1 MKLELGEICSCDP
14 ADFNDAGSRR
24 QIGLSREG
32 RPLHASTLGSGP
44 LKLSLVAGAHADE
57 PVGPLTLAQLEKW
70 LATAPAAAPLLEK
83 ATFNICA
90 DINPD
95 GRERNSAWAETSPWS
110 LREYLRNR
118 VRERPGDDIEFG
130 YPAEGGRPARPEN
143 IAVAEFLRDG
153 GPFDFHASLH
163 GMAIAEGAWYLVNR
177 RDPADTTA
185 LREDLGAFTGSCG
198 LGFHDWDRKGEK
210 GFFRI
215 APGFCTTPTS
225 TAMKAHFENLQDP
238 QEAEKFLPSSMEYI
252 ASLGGDPLCMVS
264 EIPLFLVTATAASSP
279 TPGANFIEV
288 LERLPGAIV
297 GFESGREDEL
307 KALEETFSLQPVSPQ
322 LAMKLQL
329 GMILLAS
336 GLAELE
342 ELL

>member
-1 MKLELGEICSCDP
+1 MKIELGEICSCDP
-14 ADFNDAGSRR
+14 AGFLDADSSR

-32 RPLHASTLGSGP
+32 RPLHAATLGSGP
-44 LKLSLVAGAHADE
+44 LKISLLAGAHADE
-57 PVGPLTLAQLEKW
+57 PVGPRTLERLGMW
-70 LATAPAAAPLLEK
+70 LATAPAAAALLEK
-83 ATFNICA
+83 ATFSICA

-95 GRERNSAWAETSPWS
+95 GRERNSAWTGTRHWS

-118 VRERPGDDIEFG
+118 VRELPGDDVEFG
-130 YPAEGGRPARPEN
+130 FPAEGGRPARPEN
-143 IAVAEFLRDG
+143 IAVAGFLREA

-177 RDPADTTA
+177 KEPGDTAT
-185 LREDLGAFTGSCG
+185 LRESLGAFTDSCG

-225 TAMKAHFENLQDP
+225 TAMKAHFENLQEP
-238 QEAEKFLPSSMEYI
+238 REAEKFLPSSMEYVT
-252 ASLGGDPLCMVS
+252 SLGGAPLCMVS
-264 EIPLFLVTATAASSP
+264 EIPLFLVTPTAGDSP

-288 LERLPGAIV
+288 LERLPGAIAD
-297 GFESGREDEL
+297 FESGRKDEL
-307 KALEETFSLQPVSPQ
+307 EALEKAFSLEPVSRQ

-336 GLAELE
+336 GLLGLDELG
-342 ELL
+342 